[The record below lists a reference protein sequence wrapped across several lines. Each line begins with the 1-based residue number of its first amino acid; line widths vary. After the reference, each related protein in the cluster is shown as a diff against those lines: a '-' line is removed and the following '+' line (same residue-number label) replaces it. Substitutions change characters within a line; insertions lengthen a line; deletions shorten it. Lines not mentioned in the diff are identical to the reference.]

1 MFTQDL
7 FEELNILS
15 LYNLES
21 MQEGIKIHST
31 ASPAMVA
38 AAARLFEKGITSQID
53 GGYLT
58 LRGQEAAEHVKA
70 VLGLLSSP
78 HRADT

>member
-1 MFTQDL
+1 MFTPEMLD
-7 FEELNILS
+7 ELNVLR

-31 ASPAMVA
+31 AAPAMVA
-38 AAARLFEKGITSQID
+38 AAERLFNKGMVDQKD

-58 LRGQEAAEHVKA
+58 PRGQEAAEHAKA
-70 VLGLLSSP
+70 ILGLLLP
-78 HRADT
+78 N

>member
-1 MFTQDL
+1 MNYNSDL
-7 FEELNILS
+7 IDELHILK

-31 ASPAMVA
+31 ASCEMVA
-38 AAARLFEKGITSQID
+38 AAARLFNKGIISQKD

-58 LRGQEAAEHVKA
+58 PRGLEAAKHA
-70 VLGLLSSP
+70 HALIGLLS
-78 HRADT
+78 HLH

>member
-1 MFTQDL
+1 MAMNYSP
-7 FEELNILS
+7 ELLDEMHILK

-31 ASPAMVA
+31 AAPGMIKA
-38 AAARLFEKGITSQID
+38 AQRLFDKGIITEND

-58 LRGQEAAEHVKA
+58 PRGLEAAEHA
-70 VLGLLSSP
+70 HALLGLL
-78 HRADT
+78 AETL

>member
-1 MFTQDL
+1 MFTPEILD
-7 FEELNILS
+7 ELNVLR

-31 ASPAMVA
+31 AAPAMVA
-38 AAARLFEKGITSQID
+38 AAERLFNKGITDHKD

-58 LRGQEAAEHVKA
+58 PRGIEAAEHAKA
-70 VLGLLSSP
+70 ILGLLSP
-78 HRADT
+78 H